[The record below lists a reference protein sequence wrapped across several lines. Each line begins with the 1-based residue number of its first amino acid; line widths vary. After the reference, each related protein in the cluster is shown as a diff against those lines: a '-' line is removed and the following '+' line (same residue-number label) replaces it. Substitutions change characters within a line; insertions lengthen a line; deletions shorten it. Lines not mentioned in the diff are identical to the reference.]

1 MIERDFAKEHEEA
14 LAQNAAKDEK
24 TKKQYSISDAV
35 RRANEIVSVY
45 DETLGEFR
53 FGILSVKEF
62 NALDLSKCKT
72 KQEMLDLVVHAMLQK
87 ANPEVTLA
95 DLAALPQD
103 DYTIIVST
111 LSRYLPGFLRMG
123 KQVLKTGSALT

>member
-1 MIERDFAKEHEEA
+1 LRERDFAREHEEA
-14 LAQNAAKDEK
+14 LAENAAEDEK
-24 TKKQYSISDAV
+24 TKKRYSIADAV

-62 NALDLSKCKT
+62 NALDLSKCNT
-72 KQEMLDLVVHAMLQK
+72 KQEMLDHVVHAMLHK
-87 ANPEVTLA
+87 ANPDIALA